1 MNRINIT
8 DINIIDEI
16 NIYKLKYYYI
26 YIFIL
31 FQNIYAVDLYVS
43 KDSAVDSTSF
53 RTIQAAVNVSE
64 PGDNIFIRE
73 GRYSEHVRVEKK
85 KATALAPIRIEA
97 WPNER
102 VVIDGTVPITTNW
115 EPYNHNGLT
124 IYRTSLDSA
133 ALADSMGD
141 VFRGVWQLFLN
152 DRMMIPAQLIN
163 LKNPTDPRVG
173 TASQPEP
180 NTYWAAGDEFYDG
193 DGRIY
198 PDNTTNLLSDIDR
211 PEEWCYLAYS
221 QEIYLYPPNGIN
233 PNNSEVRGRVR
244 DAILNVGGK
253 NKNSRHISFKGIQ
266 IFAGK
271 LWAYRAT
278 NISFLDCRFSYSITD
293 LLPIMRE
300 ENGPVTKIGVGPSK
314 TNYLETDCDSA
325 VFRNCIFEYIDGKAL
340 TLRGSH
346 YSIVENCYFH
356 HINWSG
362 KQSVALRTQKAKY
375 TTMRYITIDH
385 NTSGG
390 GFYPSSYNIVDHC
403 LVTNIYSRRD
413 AAGIQI
419 NQGQV
424 EPTVRYTWVMDAPS
438 INGIRFDGDPGG
450 VLRRMHHT
458 LSIRTQKGYRLKGD
472 QHQVHHITGMES
484 RKSDISIPPYKFY
497 GYWNPET
504 GETTTD
510 PSLGWPRATNSGEDT
525 LYSLPRTGNLNTVH
539 SNSIAAGKYECGG
552 QLTFIGCDDE
562 ENEEWGLWHGEMRG
576 EPNIGEN
583 IGYELSNPSH
593 YDYRPRKGSVL
604 IDAGVVIEGVNDGQ
618 DGSRMYVGDAPDIG
632 TYEYGDNVY
641 FIPGY
646 RPARASFPVP
656 PHNSIDVRPATILAW
671 RYPWPTD
678 ENTIAE
684 VRVTGP
690 GINST
695 EPFQYPNN
703 VFNGPF
709 QPGGNYS
716 WSVSVDGKSGGS
728 WVFQVANMLEPDNDR
743 SVENGLT
750 NILDPKQ
757 EDLLTVS
764 GAKSAFLKFTVD
776 AEVDEFWETMLN
788 LYIPVASPQGADVV
802 IYRFNNTSWQERKTS
817 QNIGLVNRSLGAPVD
832 TLLNIK
838 RDRMVTVDVSDV
850 IVDPGE
856 YSFALALMGSSGRA
870 EFCSKENSVSLRP
883 HLSFTPGAN
892 DLGIAPVIP
901 RDDSTMV
908 MGTMGD
914 SIEFTWNLSHGNYAE
929 DMTYEF
935 FVSLP
940 YLNDNGKIDSLTF
953 SRQVDGKSISIER
966 LELLS
971 MLMEAGLVQGTFTW
985 RVRGYSGTATW
996 QPITSHRLH
1005 LVTEDG
1011 DSEAVFP
1018 VEYNLLHNYPNPFNA
1033 RTTIIYDLKD
1043 WSRVRIEI
1051 YDIRGRKLRKLLQ
1064 TTKPPGRHSTSW
1076 DGKDG
1081 SGRKTATG
1089 IYFVR
1094 FTAMNPNT
1102 EKRVYTAH
1110 EKMMLVH

>member
-1 MNRINIT
+1 MNRFYNIFINIKD
-8 DINIIDEI
+8 DINI
-16 NIYKLKYYYI
+16 
-26 YIFIL
+26 YIFKYCCIYT
-31 FQNIYAVDLYVS
+31 FIICQNIYGVDLYVS
-43 KDSAVDSTSF
+43 KNLPVDSTSF

-73 GRYSEHVRVEKK
+73 GRYSEHVRIEKK
-85 KATALAPIRIEA
+85 KATAQSPIRIEA

-115 EPYNHNGLT
+115 EPYDHNGLI
-124 IYRTSLDSA
+124 IYRTFLDSA

-180 NTYWAAGDEFYDG
+180 NTYWAAGDDFYGG

-198 PDNTTNLLSDIDR
+198 PDNTTNLLSDIDS

-253 NKNSRHISFKGIQ
+253 NRNSRHISFKGIQ

-278 NISFLDCRFSYSITD
+278 NISFLDCRFSYSITN
-293 LLPIMRE
+293 LFPIMRE
-300 ENGPVTKIGVGPSK
+300 ENGPVTKIGVGTSK

-362 KQSVALRTQKAKY
+362 KESVALRTQKAKY
-375 TTMRYITIDH
+375 TTMRYITIDQ
-385 NTSGG
+385 NISGG
-390 GFYPSSYNIVDHC
+390 GFFPSSHNIVDHC
-403 LVTNIYSRRD
+403 LISNIYSRRD
-413 AAGIQI
+413 AAGLQI

-424 EPTVRYTWVMDAPS
+424 EPIVRYTWVMDAPYV
-438 INGIRFDGDPGG
+438 NGIRFDGNPGG

-458 LSIRTQKGYRLKGD
+458 LSIRTSRGYRLKGD

-484 RKSDISIPPYKFY
+484 ARHDISLPDYKFY

-504 GETTTD
+504 GEATTD
-510 PSLGWPRATNSGEDT
+510 PSLGWPRATNLGEDSVFNIP
-525 LYSLPRTGNLNTVH
+525 LSGNLNTAH
-539 SNSIAAGKYECGG
+539 RNSIAAGAYECDRP
-552 QLTFIGCDDE
+552 TFIGCNE
-562 ENEEWGLWHGEMRG
+562 ETNEEWGLWHGTLR
-576 EPNIGEN
+576 GEN
-583 IGYELSNPSH
+583 IGYELSSPSH
-593 YDYRPRKGSVL
+593 YDYRPKKGSAL

-618 DGSRMYVGDAPDIG
+618 DGSRKYIGDAPDIG

-646 RPARASFPVP
+646 RPAHASFPIP
-656 PHNSIDVRPATILAW
+656 PNNSNYVRPATILAW
-671 RYPWPTD
+671 RYPWPSD
-678 ENTIAE
+678 ENTTAE

-690 GINST
+690 GINKT
-695 EPFQYPNN
+695 ESFQYPNN

-716 WSVSVDGKSGGS
+716 WSVSVDGRSGGS
-728 WVFQVANMLEPDNDR
+728 WFFQVANMLEPDNDR
-743 SVENGLT
+743 SVQNGLT

-764 GAKSAFLKFTVD
+764 GSKSAFLKFTVD
-776 AEVDEFWETMLN
+776 AGVDEFWETMLN

-802 IYRFNNTSWQERKTS
+802 IYRFNNTSWHERKTS
-817 QNIGLVNRSLGAPVD
+817 NNIGTVNRSLGAPID
-832 TLLNIK
+832 TLINIQ
-838 RDRMVTVDVSDV
+838 RDRQVTIDVSDV
-850 IVDPGE
+850 IIEPGE
-856 YSFALALMGSSGRA
+856 YSFALALMGSGGRA
-870 EFCSKENSVSLRP
+870 EFCSKENSLSLRP
-883 HLSFTPGAN
+883 HLSFTPGSN
-892 DLGIAPVIP
+892 SLGIAPMEP

-908 MGTMGD
+908 MGAMGD
-914 SIEFTWNLSHGNYAE
+914 SIEFSWNLSHGNYTE

-953 SRQVDGKSISIER
+953 SSQIDGNSIAIDRQ
-966 LELLS
+966 ELLS

-985 RVRGYSGTATW
+985 RVRGYTGTATW
-996 QPITSHRLH
+996 NPITSHRLH
-1005 LVTEDG
+1005 LVTDDG
-1011 DSEAVFP
+1011 DLEAVFP
-1018 VEYNLLHNYPNPFNA
+1018 VNYNLLHNYPNPFNA
-1033 RTTIIYDLKD
+1033 STTILYDLKH

-1051 YDIRGRKLRKLLQ
+1051 FDIRGRKLRKLLQ
-1064 TTKPPGRHSTSW
+1064 MIKPPGRHSTSW
-1076 DGKDG
+1076 DGKDS
-1081 SGRKTATG
+1081 SGRKTASG

-1094 FTAMNPNT
+1094 FIAINPNT
-1102 EKRVYTAH
+1102 GKQVYTAN